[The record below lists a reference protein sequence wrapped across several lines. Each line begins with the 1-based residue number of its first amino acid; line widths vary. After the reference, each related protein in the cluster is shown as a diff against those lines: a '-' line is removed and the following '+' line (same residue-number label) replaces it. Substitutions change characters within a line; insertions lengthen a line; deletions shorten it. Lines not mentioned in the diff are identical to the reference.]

1 MRTIFTINFK
11 SILLVTALVFFYNQ
25 KGFSQHEPINVGDN
39 IIGTL
44 DFQGDVQGY
53 TFCSA
58 ADVPIYIKAS
68 SQDITFLRIELY
80 DPTGNL
86 IASDFS
92 VIAPKILELTAGSG
106 KYTIL
111 VKSQNGNEQ
120 GEYFLSL
127 QRTVNPIEAT
137 PLICNDA
144 TMDSLSAVTESKP
157 FTFSVAS
164 ETTVNLTLSSSE
176 ITFIRME
183 LYNSSGERIASDF
196 SVIVAEIQITLNEA
210 GCYTLLVMSHNCN
223 EMGSFTL
230 AQNITAG
237 ECSGMCA
244 THEICDNQIDDDG
257 DGLIDAQDEDCC
269 NFFVLPTDSDN
280 VNLDN
285 SIKIFP
291 NPSNGEFVI
300 ELDELG
306 GNIKLQLFNIQGKEI
321 DIDEKSNDQIIV
333 NAISKGIY
341 FIRLSSNDFQITK
354 RIIVQ

>member
-11 SILLVTALVFFYNQ
+11 SIFLVIALIFFYNQ
-25 KGFSQHEPINVGDN
+25 KGFSQHKPINVGDN
-39 IIGTL
+39 ITGTL
-44 DFQGDVQGY
+44 QFQGDVNGY

-80 DPTGNL
+80 DAMGNL

-92 VIAPKILELTAGSG
+92 VIAPKILKLTTGSG
-106 KYTIL
+106 EYTIL
-111 VKSQNGNEQ
+111 VKSQNANEQ

-127 QRTVNPIEAT
+127 QRTVNPIGAT
-137 PLICNDA
+137 PLICNSA
-144 TMDSLSAVTESKP
+144 TMDSLIAVTELKP

-164 ETTVNLTLSSSE
+164 GTTINLTLSSSE
-176 ITFIRME
+176 ITFVRME
-183 LYNSSGERIASDF
+183 LYNPSGERIASDF
-196 SVIVAEIQITLNEA
+196 SVIVAEIQTTLNEA

-230 AQNITAG
+230 AQNVTAG
-237 ECSGMCA
+237 ECSGVCA

-269 NFFVLPTDSDN
+269 NFFVSTNIDN

-291 NPSNGEFVI
+291 NPSKGEFVI
-300 ELDELG
+300 KLDALG
-306 GNIKLQLFNIQGKEI
+306 EKVKLQLFNIQGKKMEI
-321 DIDEKSNDQIIV
+321 DKKSNDQIIV
-333 NAISKGIY
+333 NGIAKGIY
-341 FIRLSSNDFQITK
+341 FVSVSSNDFQITK